1 METCLPSGHLCRL
14 LTSLNLDNH
23 SPRHQAFQV
32 SRATAG
38 TQMWLRNP
46 GRASHAGDTEDR
58 QARGLLAVLP
68 LLSPYNRASP
78 TRKGG
83 VPAHCPERSRVRE
96 GGGSGPLQLR
106 GAACP
111 ASHQHQFR
119 LYCRRHVSPCSSSA
133 PSLNRRRN
141 QPRTDSTPA
150 GTLPRAG
157 VLSRQQ
163 GNWPA

>member
-1 METCLPSGHLCRL
+1 METCLPSGRLCRL

-38 TQMWLRNP
+38 TQMWLRNRGEPAMP
-46 GRASHAGDTEDR
+46 GTRRTARPVGCWLCCRSSVLTTVRLQRAR
-58 QARGLLAVLP
+58 
-68 LLSPYNRASP
+68 
-78 TRKGG
+78 G

-133 PSLNRRRN
+133 PSLSRRRS